1 MLLTIVFIL
10 FAMVALAALE
20 IMLFWQLGKRDD
32 RRRSGQRAP
41 GHATNGRAGSAPH
54 LRTVQSRETN
64 VPSRDRPQARWPPR
78 MRAAAAAI
86 AVAATLGACGSSAEQ
101 PPADATAGT
110 APAATRSTDAF
121 GRIPELVK
129 KTQPSIVTIFSER
142 SDPRAGTAQG
152 VGSGVIYRS
161 DGIILSNHHVVADA
175 NRIEVAFADGS
186 RMPGQVTATDP
197 DTDLAVIRVDRSGL
211 PAAQFQKS
219 LPQVGNLAVVLGSP
233 LGFEK
238 TVTAGIVSGLH
249 RSIPGSAAE
258 TRSLVDLIQTDAA
271 ISPGNSGGAVVDGSG
286 HVVGISVAYV
296 PPQQGAVAVGFAI
309 PAATATRVAD
319 ELLENG
325 RARHAYL
332 GLQPAALTSDI
343 ADELHVTG
351 GGVLV
356 YGLAPDGPA
365 AKAGIH
371 PGDVL
376 TAIDGQKVTSVE
388 ELFAKLRQHDP
399 GEVVSISYLRGGHT
413 QTAHAQITDRP
424 S

>member
-1 MLLTIVFIL
+1 
-10 FAMVALAALE
+10 
-20 IMLFWQLGKRDD
+20 
-32 RRRSGQRAP
+32 
-41 GHATNGRAGSAPH
+41 
-54 LRTVQSRETN
+54 
-64 VPSRDRPQARWPPR
+64 
-78 MRAAAAAI
+78 MRAAVA
-86 AVAATLGACGSSAEQ
+86 AVAVTVALGACGSASKQ
-101 PPADATAGT
+101 PTAGATAAA
-110 APAATRSTDAF
+110 APAVTHSADAF

-129 KTQPSIVTIFSER
+129 KAQPSIVTVFSER
-142 SDPRAGTAQG
+142 SDARAGTGQG

-161 DGIILSNHHVVADA
+161 DGIILTNHHVVADA
-175 NRIEVAFADGS
+175 SRIEVGFADGS
-186 RMPGQVTATDP
+186 RIPGRVTATDA
-197 DTDLAVIRVDRSGL
+197 DTDLAVIRVDRTGL
-211 PAAQFQKS
+211 PAAEFQKS

-271 ISPGNSGGAVVDGSG
+271 ISPGNSGGAVVDAEGA
-286 HVVGISVAYV
+286 VVGISVAYV

-319 ELLENG
+319 ELLEHG
-325 RARHAYL
+325 RAQHAYL
-332 GLQPAALTSDI
+332 GLQPAALTPDI
-343 ADELHVTG
+343 ARELHVTD

-356 YGLAPDGPA
+356 YALAPGGPA

-376 TAIDGQKVTSVE
+376 TAVGGQKITSVE

-399 GEVVSISYLRGGHT
+399 GEDVSISYLRDG
-413 QTAHAQITDRP
+413 QTRTAQVQITDRP